1 MNKSIIILT
10 ILFLILFTALVKN
23 STKRIEDKI
32 FSNEENIRIL
42 KKDFEKI
49 KLEYGYLSSPER
61 LIYFQDLYFDDK
73 LKKKSI
79 DEISIIKKKLK
90 VLNIEKIEFIKINE

>member
-32 FSNEENIRIL
+32 FSDEENIRIL

-79 DEISIIKKKLK
+79 DEISIIKKELK
-90 VLNIEKIEFIKINE
+90 VLNIKKIDFFKINE

>member
-61 LIYFQDLYFDDK
+61 LIYFQALFWRGY
-73 LKKKSI
+73 SAI
-79 DEISIIKKKLK
+79 R
-90 VLNIEKIEFIKINE
+90 

>member
-1 MNKSIIILT
+1 MNKSIVILT

-79 DEISIIKKKLK
+79 DEISIIRKKLK

>member
-1 MNKSIIILT
+1 MNKSIIIFT

-32 FSNEENIRIL
+32 FSDEENIRIL
-42 KKDFEKI
+42 EKDFEKI

-79 DEISIIKKKLK
+79 
-90 VLNIEKIEFIKINE
+90 EKIEFIKINE

>member
-1 MNKSIIILT
+1 MNKSIIIFT

-79 DEISIIKKKLK
+79 
-90 VLNIEKIEFIKINE
+90 EKIEFIKINE

>member
-1 MNKSIIILT
+1 MNKSIIIFT

-79 DEISIIKKKLK
+79 DEISIIKKELK
-90 VLNIEKIEFIKINE
+90 VLNIKKIDFFKINE

>member
-1 MNKSIIILT
+1 MNKSIIIFT

-32 FSNEENIRIL
+32 FSDEENIRIL

-79 DEISIIKKKLK
+79 DEISIIKKELK
-90 VLNIEKIEFIKINE
+90 VLNIKKIDFFKINE

>member
-79 DEISIIKKKLK
+79 DEISFIKKEFKI
-90 VLNIEKIEFIKINE
+90 LNIEKIEFIKINE

>member
-32 FSNEENIRIL
+32 FSDEENIRIL

-79 DEISIIKKKLK
+79 
-90 VLNIEKIEFIKINE
+90 EKIEFIKINE

>member
-32 FSNEENIRIL
+32 FSNEENIRNL

>member
-1 MNKSIIILT
+1 MNKSIIIFT

-79 DEISIIKKKLK
+79 DEISIVKKELK
-90 VLNIEKIEFIKINE
+90 VLNIKKIDFIKINE

>member
-32 FSNEENIRIL
+32 FSNEENIRNL

-49 KLEYGYLSSPER
+49 KLEYGYSSSPER

-79 DEISIIKKKLK
+79 DEISIIKKKFK

>member
-1 MNKSIIILT
+1 MNKSIIIFT

-32 FSNEENIRIL
+32 FSDEENIRIL

-79 DEISIIKKKLK
+79 
-90 VLNIEKIEFIKINE
+90 EKIEFIKINE

>member
-1 MNKSIIILT
+1 MNKSIVILT

-32 FSNEENIRIL
+32 FSDEENIRIL

-79 DEISIIKKKLK
+79 
-90 VLNIEKIEFIKINE
+90 EKIEFIKINE

>member
-79 DEISIIKKKLK
+79 DEISIVKKELK
-90 VLNIEKIEFIKINE
+90 VLNIKKIDFIKINE

>member
-79 DEISIIKKKLK
+79 DEISIVKKELKVINIKK
-90 VLNIEKIEFIKINE
+90 IDFIKINE

>member
-10 ILFLILFTALVKN
+10 VLFLILFTALVKN

-79 DEISIIKKKLK
+79 DEISIVKKELK
-90 VLNIEKIEFIKINE
+90 VLNIKKIDFIKINE

>member
-79 DEISIIKKKLK
+79 DEISIIKKELK
-90 VLNIEKIEFIKINE
+90 VLNFKKIDFFKINE

>member
-32 FSNEENIRIL
+32 FSDEENIRIL
-42 KKDFEKI
+42 EKDFEKI

-79 DEISIIKKKLK
+79 DEISIIKKELK
-90 VLNIEKIEFIKINE
+90 VLNIKKIDFFKINE

>member
-73 LKKKSI
+73 LKKKVLMKSVLLKR
-79 DEISIIKKKLK
+79 IKSS
-90 VLNIEKIEFIKINE
+90 

>member
-79 DEISIIKKKLK
+79 DEISIIKKELK
-90 VLNIEKIEFIKINE
+90 DLNIKKIDFIKINE

>member
-79 DEISIIKKKLK
+79 DEISIIKKELK
-90 VLNIEKIEFIKINE
+90 VLNIKKIDFFKINE

>member
-32 FSNEENIRIL
+32 FSDEENIRIL

-79 DEISIIKKKLK
+79 DEISIIRKKLK

>member
-79 DEISIIKKKLK
+79 DEISIVKKELK
-90 VLNIEKIEFIKINE
+90 VLNIKKIDFFKINE

>member
-10 ILFLILFTALVKN
+10 VLFLILFTALVKN

-79 DEISIIKKKLK
+79 DEISIVKKELK
-90 VLNIEKIEFIKINE
+90 VLNIKKIDFIKIHE

>member
-79 DEISIIKKKLK
+79 DEISIIKKELK
-90 VLNIEKIEFIKINE
+90 VLNIKKIDFIKINE

>member
-73 LKKKSI
+73 LKKKVLMKSVLL
-79 DEISIIKKKLK
+79 KK
-90 VLNIEKIEFIKINE
+90 N

>member
-10 ILFLILFTALVKN
+10 VLFLILFTALVKN

-61 LIYFQDLYFDDK
+61 LIYFQDLYFDDN

-79 DEISIIKKKLK
+79 DEISIVKKELK
-90 VLNIEKIEFIKINE
+90 VLNIKKIDFIKITE

>member
-10 ILFLILFTALVKN
+10 VLFLILFTALVKN

-79 DEISIIKKKLK
+79 DEISIIRKKLK
-90 VLNIEKIEFIKINE
+90 ILNIEKIEFIKINE

>member
-32 FSNEENIRIL
+32 FSDEENIRIL
-42 KKDFEKI
+42 EKDFEKI

-79 DEISIIKKKLK
+79 
-90 VLNIEKIEFIKINE
+90 EKIEFIKINE

>member
-79 DEISIIKKKLK
+79 DEISFIKKEFKNF
-90 VLNIEKIEFIKINE
+90 NIEKIEFIKINE

>member
-73 LKKKSI
+73 LKIKSI
-79 DEISIIKKKLK
+79 DEISIIKKELK
-90 VLNIEKIEFIKINE
+90 VLNIKKIDFFKINE

>member
-79 DEISIIKKKLK
+79 DEISFIKKEFKI
-90 VLNIEKIEFIKINE
+90 LNIEKNKFIKINE